1 MINDL
6 ADKIRRRRDALG
18 RELADV
24 APYSFTDQ
32 KHLDANTPE
41 RAYWHQ
47 GYRAALSDV
56 LKMLSDD
63 LSQTPGNEG
72 RAT

>member
-1 MINDL
+1 L
-6 ADKIRRRRDALG
+6 S

-32 KHLDANTPE
+32 RHLDPNTPE

-47 GYRAALSDV
+47 GYRAALTDV
-56 LKMLSDD
+56 LHLLGDD
-63 LSQTPGNEG
+63 DVTQRSGTEG
-72 RAT
+72 RSS